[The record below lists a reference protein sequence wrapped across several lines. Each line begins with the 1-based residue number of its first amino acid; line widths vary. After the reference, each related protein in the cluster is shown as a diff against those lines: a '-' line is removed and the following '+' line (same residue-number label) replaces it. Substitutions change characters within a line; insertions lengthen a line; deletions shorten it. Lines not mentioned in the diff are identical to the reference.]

1 MPNKNPPKTSL
12 RPKARPKGRMLREDE
27 GSTRDPSGKNISEQ
41 DTQFFMNGGMAKKKK
56 MMNGGM
62 AKKKMMMGGQANMSP
77 MMGGMP
83 NNSPMMGGMPN
94 NSGMMNGGM
103 VDQGYK
109 DGGAVR
115 RGDVRD
121 NPKRGK
127 IY

>member
-12 RPKARPKGRMLREDE
+12 RPKARPKGKMLREDE
-27 GSTRDPSGKNISEQ
+27 GSTRHPSGKNISEQ

-56 MMNGGM
+56 MM
-62 AKKKMMMGGQANMSP
+62 MGGQANMAP

-83 NNSPMMGGMPN
+83 NNSKMMM
-94 NSGMMNGGM
+94 GGM

-127 IY
+127 TY